1 MKNIPNCL
9 FYNQKLLMTGNVWE
23 LLIYENG
30 VYKGVQTKQRERIGR
45 KNAANTSEETKKENR
60 RKTAYRA
67 KRYVRLMANAN
78 PDLDRFFTCTFA
90 DNPEMMTDLAK
101 AHREFQKFIKRV
113 QTYINRERKKKGLP
127 PKKIKYIAVT
137 EFQKRGAIHFHLL
150 CNFDYIYFKEL
161 GKLWRNGTIYIKR
174 IDDVDNV
181 GAYITKY
188 MTKDN
193 IDERLKGKKCYT
205 MSKGLKT
212 PTVYTNEKKIKK
224 IMESIPE
231 KDIIRTITKE
241 YESEYYGK
249 ITYVQIVLRTAPK
262 FLPRKRGLL
271 DFINRR
277 LVRLSD
283 DLPTPFDE

>member
-9 FYNQKLLMTGNVWE
+9 CYNQKLLMTGNVWE

-30 VYKGVQTKQRERIGR
+30 VYKGTQTKQRERIGR
-45 KNAANTSEETKKENR
+45 KNAANTSDETKEENR
-60 RKTAYRA
+60 KKTAYRA

-78 PDLDRFFTCTFA
+78 PQLNKFLTLTFA
-90 DNPEMMTDLAK
+90 ENLTDIKRSRYELEK
-101 AHREFQKFIKRV
+101 FLKRLQTYGKKHFHKSYKLEYICVIEFQ
-113 QTYINRERKKKGLP
+113 E
-127 PKKIKYIAVT
+127 
-137 EFQKRGAIHFHLL
+137 RGAIHFHLL
-150 CNFDYIYFKEL
+150 CNLPYISAKILEKIWGNGFIKLEL
-161 GKLWRNGTIYIKR
+161 V
-174 IDDVDNV
+174 DDIDNV

-249 ITYVQIVLRTAPK
+249 ITYIQIVLKSAPK
-262 FLPRKRGLL
+262 ISHRKRGLL

>member
-1 MKNIPNCL
+1 
-9 FYNQKLLMTGNVWE
+9 MTGNVWE
-23 LLIYENG
+23 LLLYEKS
-30 VYKGVQTKQRERIGR
+30 VYKGTQTKQRERIGR

-78 PDLDRFFTCTFA
+78 PQLNKFLTLTFA
-90 DNPEMMTDLAK
+90 ENQTDIKQA
-101 AHREFQKFIKRV
+101 RYEFEKFIKRL
-113 QTYINRERKKKGLP
+113 QTYSKKKFG
-127 PKKIKYIAVT
+127 KSYQIKYICVI
-137 EFQKRGAIHFHLL
+137 EFQERGAVHFHLL
-150 CNFDYIYFKEL
+150 CNLPYIAAEQL
-161 GKLWRNGTIYIKR
+161 AEIWGNGFIKIER
-174 IDDVDNV
+174 IDEIDNV

-205 MSKGLKT
+205 MSKGLNT
-212 PTVYTNEKKIKK
+212 PTVYTNEKEIKK

-262 FLPRKRGLL
+262 FLPRKRGLFDCL
-271 DFINRR
+271 KRR

-283 DLPTPFDE
+283 DMPTPFDE